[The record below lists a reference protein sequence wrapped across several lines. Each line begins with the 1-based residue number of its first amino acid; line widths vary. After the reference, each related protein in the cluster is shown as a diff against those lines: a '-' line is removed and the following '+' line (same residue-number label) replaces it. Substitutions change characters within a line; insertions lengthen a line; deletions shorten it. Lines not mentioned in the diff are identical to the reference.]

1 MVLLTFTTMLIIAI
15 FIFTFLKM
23 IKKNNSNYFYLI
35 LIEFFGILLI
45 FIYIFNGIPLNA
57 IVYLIVYLLSV
68 CIPIIIN
75 LLEKKGIYIDQI
87 ISILRAKKQNDISK
101 LLDIIDKYP
110 ESFIAH
116 KVLAEIYEDKKE
128 YEKSADEYFRAIQ
141 LKENDY
147 KTYINLANMLIKNN
161 SNEQASEV
169 LQKLLSIKPDYI
181 DGTFSIKPDYIDGTF
196 LLGKIYY
203 EEGKYKEAI
212 SVYNQSLNYN
222 PSNYYL
228 YYNLGM
234 VYTRLNDFQKAKD
247 CYKKAAVINS
257 LTDISN
263 LNAGQI
269 YMIYKD
275 YTKAEEYF
283 SETIQS
289 EDDKISAYSYY
300 YLAKIR
306 LIQNNQEQAIKYIN
320 MAIEIYPSIIKRTEN
335 DDLFI
340 PILSQIKNKK
350 EKNVETKLEKNQ
362 ENIVEYL
369 GNTFEV
375 VETLT
380 NDVANHKTIEDKE
393 IQKQEEK

>member
-1 MVLLTFTTMLIIAI
+1 MVLLTFTTMLIITI

-35 LIEFFGILLI
+35 LLEFIGILLI
-45 FIYIFNGIPLNA
+45 FIYILNGIPLND

-87 ISILRAKKQNDISK
+87 ISILKAKKQNDISK

-110 ESFIAH
+110 DSFIAH
-116 KVLAEIYEDKKE
+116 KTLAEIYEEKKE

-181 DGTFSIKPDYIDGTF
+181 EGTF

-247 CYKKAAVINS
+247 CYKKAAIINS

-300 YLAKIR
+300 NLAKIR
-306 LIQNNQEQAIKYIN
+306 LIQNNKEQAIKYIN
-320 MAIEIYPSIIKRTEN
+320 MAIEIYPSIIKRVEN

-340 PILSQIKNKK
+340 PILAQIKNQK
-350 EKNVETKLEKNQ
+350 EKDVETKLEKNQ
-362 ENIVEYL
+362 ENIIKYL

-393 IQKQEEK
+393 IQK

>member
-1 MVLLTFTTMLIIAI
+1 MVLLTFTTMLTIAI

-45 FIYIFNGIPLNA
+45 FIYIFNGIPINA

-75 LLEKKGIYIDQI
+75 LLDKKGIYIDQI

-181 DGTFSIKPDYIDGTF
+181 DGTF

-247 CYKKAAVINS
+247 CYKKAAIINS

-306 LIQNNQEQAIKYIN
+306 LIQNNKEQAIKYIN

-393 IQKQEEK
+393 IQK

>member
-1 MVLLTFTTMLIIAI
+1 MVLLTFTTMLIITI

-35 LIEFFGILLI
+35 LLEFIGILLI
-45 FIYIFNGIPLNA
+45 FIYILNGIPLND

-87 ISILRAKKQNDISK
+87 ISILKAKKQNDISK

-110 ESFIAH
+110 DSFIAH
-116 KVLAEIYEDKKE
+116 KTLAEIYEEKKE

-147 KTYINLANMLIKNN
+147 KTYINLANMLIKND

-169 LQKLLSIKPDYI
+169 LQKLL
-181 DGTFSIKPDYIDGTF
+181 SIKPDYIDGTF

-247 CYKKAAVINS
+247 CYKKAAIINS

-300 YLAKIR
+300 NLAKIR
-306 LIQNNQEQAIKYIN
+306 LIQNNKEQAIKYIN
-320 MAIEIYPSIIKRTEN
+320 MAIEIYPSIIKRVEN

-340 PILSQIKNKK
+340 PILAQIKNQK
-350 EKNVETKLEKNQ
+350 EKDVETKLEKNQ
-362 ENIVEYL
+362 ENIIKYL

-393 IQKQEEK
+393 IQK

>member
-1 MVLLTFTTMLIIAI
+1 MVLLTFTAMVTIAI
-15 FIFTFLKM
+15 FIYTFLEM

-35 LIEFFGILLI
+35 LLEFIGILVI
-45 FIYIFNGIPLNA
+45 FIYIFDGINPNFMA
-57 IVYLIVYLLSV
+57 YITTYLLSV
-68 CIPIIIN
+68 CIPIIIK
-75 LLEKKGIYIDQI
+75 LLEKKGIYLDELF
-87 ISILRAKKQNDISK
+87 SVLKARKSNDIQK
-101 LLDIIDKYP
+101 LLKIIEKYP
-110 ESFIAH
+110 ESSIAH
-116 KVLAEIYEDKKE
+116 KALAEIYEDKKE

-147 KTYINLANMLIKNN
+147 KAYISLANMLLKNN
-161 SNEQASEV
+161 SKDQASEV

-181 DGTFSIKPDYIDGTF
+181 DGTF

-203 EEGKYKEAI
+203 EDGKYKEAI

-234 VYTRLNDFQKAKD
+234 AYTRLNDFQKAKD
-247 CYKKAAVINS
+247 CYEKAAIINS
-257 LTDISN
+257 LSDISN

-275 YTKAEEYF
+275 YSNAEKYF

-289 EDDKISAYSYY
+289 EDEKISAYSYY

-306 LIQNNQEQAIKYIN
+306 LIQDNKEQAIKYIN
-320 MAIEIYPSIIKRTEN
+320 MAIEIYPTIIKRVE
-335 DDLFI
+335 DDNLFI
-340 PILSQIKNKK
+340 PILSQIKNQK
-350 EKNVETKLEKNQ
+350 EKNIESKLEKSQ

-380 NDVANHKTIEDKE
+380 NDVANNKVIEDKE
-393 IQKQEEK
+393 IQR

>member
-1 MVLLTFTTMLIIAI
+1 MVLLTFTTMLTIAI

-45 FIYIFNGIPLNA
+45 FIYIFNGIPINA

-141 LKENDY
+141 LKENYY

-169 LQKLLSIKPDYI
+169 LQKLL
-181 DGTFSIKPDYIDGTF
+181 SIKPDYIDGTF

-247 CYKKAAVINS
+247 CYKKAAIINS

-283 SETIQS
+283 SKTIQS

-306 LIQNNQEQAIKYIN
+306 LIQNNKEQAIKYIN

-393 IQKQEEK
+393 IQK

>member
-57 IVYLIVYLLSV
+57 IVYLIGYLLSV
-68 CIPIIIN
+68 CIRIIIN

-181 DGTFSIKPDYIDGTF
+181 DGTF

-247 CYKKAAVINS
+247 CYKKAAIINS

-283 SETIQS
+283 SKTIQS

-306 LIQNNQEQAIKYIN
+306 LIQNNKEQAIKYIN

-350 EKNVETKLEKNQ
+350 EKNVETKLEKAQ

-393 IQKQEEK
+393 IQK

>member
-1 MVLLTFTTMLIIAI
+1 MVLLTFTTMLTIAI

-45 FIYIFNGIPLNA
+45 FIYIFNGIPINA

-75 LLEKKGIYIDQI
+75 LLDKKGIYIDQI

-141 LKENDY
+141 LKENYY

-169 LQKLLSIKPDYI
+169 LQKLL
-181 DGTFSIKPDYIDGTF
+181 SIKPDYIDGTF

-247 CYKKAAVINS
+247 CYKKAAIINS

-283 SETIQS
+283 SKTIQS

-306 LIQNNQEQAIKYIN
+306 LIQNNKEQAIKYIN

-393 IQKQEEK
+393 IQK

>member
-1 MVLLTFTTMLIIAI
+1 MVLLTFTTMLIITI

-35 LIEFFGILLI
+35 LLEFIGILLI
-45 FIYIFNGIPLNA
+45 FIYILNGIPLND

-87 ISILRAKKQNDISK
+87 ISILKAKKQNDISK

-110 ESFIAH
+110 DSFIAH
-116 KVLAEIYEDKKE
+116 KTLAEIYEEKKE

-169 LQKLLSIKPDYI
+169 LQKLL
-181 DGTFSIKPDYIDGTF
+181 SIKPDYIDGTF

-247 CYKKAAVINS
+247 CYKKAAIINS

-300 YLAKIR
+300 NLAKIR
-306 LIQNNQEQAIKYIN
+306 LIQNNKEQAIKYIN
-320 MAIEIYPSIIKRTEN
+320 MAIEIYPSIIKRVEN

-340 PILSQIKNKK
+340 PILAQIKNQK
-350 EKNVETKLEKNQ
+350 EKDVETKLEKNQ
-362 ENIVEYL
+362 ENIIKYL

-393 IQKQEEK
+393 IQK

>member
-1 MVLLTFTTMLIIAI
+1 MVLLTFTTMLTIAI

-57 IVYLIVYLLSV
+57 IVYLIVYFLSV

-75 LLEKKGIYIDQI
+75 LLEKKGIYIDQM

-181 DGTFSIKPDYIDGTF
+181 DGTF
-196 LLGKIYY
+196 LLGKIFYD
-203 EEGKYKEAI
+203 EGKYKEAI

-247 CYKKAAVINS
+247 CYKKAAIINS

-283 SETIQS
+283 SKTIQS

-306 LIQNNQEQAIKYIN
+306 LIQNNKEQAIKYIN

-369 GNTFEV
+369 ENTFEV
-375 VETLT
+375 EETLT

>member
-1 MVLLTFTTMLIIAI
+1 MVLLTFTTMLIITI

-35 LIEFFGILLI
+35 LLEFIGILLI
-45 FIYIFNGIPLNA
+45 FIYILNGIPLND

-87 ISILRAKKQNDISK
+87 ISILKAKKQNDISK

-110 ESFIAH
+110 DSFIAH
-116 KVLAEIYEDKKE
+116 KTLAEIYEEKKE

-147 KTYINLANMLIKNN
+147 KTYINLANMLIKND

-181 DGTFSIKPDYIDGTF
+181 EGTF

-247 CYKKAAVINS
+247 CYKKAAIINS

-300 YLAKIR
+300 NLAKIR
-306 LIQNNQEQAIKYIN
+306 LIQNNKEQAIKYIN
-320 MAIEIYPSIIKRTEN
+320 MAIEIYPSIIKRVEN

-340 PILSQIKNKK
+340 PILAQIKNQK
-350 EKNVETKLEKNQ
+350 EKDVETKLEKNQ
-362 ENIVEYL
+362 ENIIKYL

-393 IQKQEEK
+393 IQK

>member
-1 MVLLTFTTMLIIAI
+1 MVLLTFTTMLTIAI

-23 IKKNNSNYFYLI
+23 ITNYFYLI
-35 LIEFFGILLI
+35 LIEFLGILLI

-110 ESFIAH
+110 DSFIAH
-116 KVLAEIYEDKKE
+116 KALAEIYEDRKE

-161 SNEQASEV
+161 NNEQASEV

-181 DGTFSIKPDYIDGTF
+181 DGTF
-196 LLGKIYY
+196 LLGKIFYD
-203 EEGKYKEAI
+203 EGKYKEAI

-247 CYKKAAVINS
+247 CYKKAAIINS

-283 SETIQS
+283 SKTIQS
-289 EDDKISAYSYY
+289 EDDKISAN
-300 YLAKIR
+300 K
-306 LIQNNQEQAIKYIN
+306 EQAIKYIN

-380 NDVANHKTIEDKE
+380 NDVANHK
-393 IQKQEEK
+393 IQK

>member
-1 MVLLTFTTMLIIAI
+1 MVLLTFTTMVSIVI
-15 FIFTFLKM
+15 FIYTFLEM

-35 LIEFFGILLI
+35 LLEFIGILVI
-45 FIYIFNGIPLNA
+45 FIYSFNGISPNA
-57 IVYLIVYLLSV
+57 IAYIIVYILSV
-68 CIPIIIN
+68 FIPIIID
-75 LLEKKGIYIDQI
+75 LLEKKGIYIDEI
-87 ISILRAKKQNDISK
+87 ISVLKAKKENDIQK
-101 LLDIIDKYP
+101 LLKIIEKYP
-110 ESFIAH
+110 ESTLTH
-116 KVLAEIYEDKKE
+116 KVLAEINENNKE

-147 KTYINLANMLIKNN
+147 KTYIKLANMLLENN
-161 SNEQASEV
+161 NKDQASEV
-169 LQKLLSIKPDYI
+169 LQRLLSVKPE
-181 DGTFSIKPDYIDGTF
+181 YIDGTF

-212 SVYNQSLNYN
+212 SIYNQSLNYN

-234 VYTRLNDFQKAKD
+234 VYTRLNDFQKAKE
-247 CYKKAAVINS
+247 CYKKAAIINS

-275 YTKAEEYF
+275 YVKAEEYF

-306 LIQNNQEQAIKYIN
+306 LIQNNKKQA
-320 MAIEIYPSIIKRTEN
+320 
-335 DDLFI
+335 
-340 PILSQIKNKK
+340 
-350 EKNVETKLEKNQ
+350 TK
-362 ENIVEYL
+362 
-369 GNTFEV
+369 
-375 VETLT
+375 
-380 NDVANHKTIEDKE
+380 
-393 IQKQEEK
+393 

>member
-1 MVLLTFTTMLIIAI
+1 MVLLTFTTMLIITI

-35 LIEFFGILLI
+35 LLEFIGILLI
-45 FIYIFNGIPLNA
+45 FIYILNGIPLND

-87 ISILRAKKQNDISK
+87 ISILKAKKQNDISK

-110 ESFIAH
+110 DSFIAH
-116 KVLAEIYEDKKE
+116 KTLAEIYEEKKE

-181 DGTFSIKPDYIDGTF
+181 DGTF
-196 LLGKIYY
+196 LLGKIFYD
-203 EEGKYKEAI
+203 EGKYKEAI

-247 CYKKAAVINS
+247 CYKKAAIINS

-300 YLAKIR
+300 NLAKIR
-306 LIQNNQEQAIKYIN
+306 LIQNNKEQAIKYIN
-320 MAIEIYPSIIKRTEN
+320 MAIEIYPSIIKRVEN

-340 PILSQIKNKK
+340 PILAQIKNQK
-350 EKNVETKLEKNQ
+350 EKDVETKLEKNQ
-362 ENIVEYL
+362 ENIIKYL

-393 IQKQEEK
+393 IQK

>member
-1 MVLLTFTTMLIIAI
+1 MVLLTFTTMLTIAI

-35 LIEFFGILLI
+35 LIEFLGILLI
-45 FIYIFNGIPLNA
+45 FIYIFNGMPLNA

-181 DGTFSIKPDYIDGTF
+181 DGTF

-247 CYKKAAVINS
+247 CYKKAAIINS

-283 SETIQS
+283 SKTIQS

-306 LIQNNQEQAIKYIN
+306 LIQNNKEQAIKYIN

-340 PILSQIKNKK
+340 PILSQIKNQK
-350 EKNVETKLEKNQ
+350 EKNVETKLEKAQ